1 MKTLAVRLYGK
12 EDLRLEEFDLPP
24 LKEDEIL
31 AQVISDSIC
40 MSSYKAAEQ
49 GADHKRVPNDVAENP
64 TIIGHEMSGRLV
76 EVGNK
81 WRKTFQP
88 DMKFS
93 IQPALNY
100 KGSLD
105 APGYSYRYI
114 GGDATYIIIPNEVM
128 ELNCLLPYTGEGYF
142 PASLS
147 EPVSCIAGAFHAS
160 FHNEQGSYVHQMGIR
175 EGGCLALLAAAGPM
189 GLGSLD
195 YALHSAAEPRLS
207 RDAVPRPRLSRP
219 RLIVLTDID
228 DKRLERAKS
237 FFPPE
242 EAAKLGI
249 ELIFSNTREIGDV
262 PGYLVGL
269 TGGEG
274 FDDVFVFA
282 PVAPVVETGD
292 RILGKNGCLNFFA
305 GPTDPT
311 FGAKLNFYNV
321 HYGGTHVVGTSGGNT
336 DDMIEALALM
346 SEGKINPAMMVTHI
360 GGLNAVVETT
370 LNLPKIP
377 GGKKLIY
384 TNIEMEL
391 TAIADFKDKGAED
404 PLYAKLAELV
414 EAHNGLW
421 SVEAEEYLLASAKAI
436 SV

>member
-1 MKTLAVRLYGK
+1 MKTLAVRLHGK

-24 LKEDEIL
+24 LKENEIL

-49 GADHKRVPNDVAENP
+49 GADHKRVPSDVAENP
-64 TIIGHEMSGRLV
+64 TIIGHEMSGRLL
-76 EVGNK
+76 EVGRK
-81 WRKTFQP
+81 WRKAFKP

-100 KGSLD
+100 KGSLA
-105 APGYSYRYI
+105 APGYSFRYI

-128 ELNCLLPYTGEGYF
+128 EMNCLLPYTGRGYF

-147 EPVSCIAGAFHAS
+147 EPVSCIAGAFHAT
-160 FHNEQGSYVHQMGIR
+160 FHNEQGSYVHRMGIR
-175 EGGCLALLAAAGPM
+175 EGGCLALLASAGPM

-195 YALHSAAEPRLS
+195 YALHAGA
-207 RDAVPRPRLSRP
+207 RP
-219 RLIVLTDID
+219 RLIVVTDID
-228 DKRLERAKS
+228 ENRLGRAKT

-242 EAAKLGI
+242 EARKLGV
-249 ELIFSNTREIGDV
+249 ELIFSNTRDIDDV

-269 TGGEG
+269 TGGAG

-292 RILGKNGCLNFFA
+292 SILGKNGCLNFFA
-305 GPTDPT
+305 GPTDANFT
-311 FGAKLNFYNV
+311 AKVNFYNV
-321 HYGGTHVVGTSGGNT
+321 HYGGTHIVGTSGGNT
-336 DDMIEALALM
+336 DDMVEALALM
-346 SEGKINPAMMVTHI
+346 SEGKVNPAMMVTHV

-384 TNIEMEL
+384 THIEMEL
-391 TAIADFKDKGAED
+391 TAIEDFKEKGAGD
-404 PLYAKLAELV
+404 PLFARLAELV
-414 EAHNGLW
+414 ESHNGLW
-421 SVEAEEYLLASAKAI
+421 SVEAEEYLLAGAKAI

>member
-12 EDLRLEEFDLPP
+12 GDLRLEEFDLPP

-40 MSSYKAAEQ
+40 MSSYKAAKQ
-49 GADHKRVPNDVAENP
+49 GADHKRVPEDIAEHP

-76 EVGNK
+76 EVGRK
-81 WRKTFQP
+81 WRRDFKA

-100 KGSLD
+100 KGSLY
-105 APGYSYRYI
+105 APGYSFRYI

-128 ELNCLLPYTGEGYF
+128 EMNCLLPYTGRGYF

-160 FHNEQGSYVHQMGIR
+160 FHNEQGSYVHKMGIR

-195 YALHSAAEPRLS
+195 YALHAA
-207 RDAVPRPRLSRP
+207 VRP

-228 DKRLERAKS
+228 DKRLERAETL
-237 FFPPE
+237 FPPQ
-242 EAAKLGI
+242 EAAKLGV
-249 ELIFSNTREIGDV
+249 ELIFSDTRKIEDV
-262 PGYLVGL
+262 PEHLVGL

-292 RILGKNGCLNFFA
+292 RILGTNGCLNFFA
-305 GPTDPT
+305 GPTDAA
-311 FGAKLNFYNV
+311 FSAKVNFYNV
-321 HYGGTHVVGTSGGNT
+321 HYSGTRIVGTSGGNT
-336 DDMIEALALM
+336 DDMIEALDLM
-346 SEGKINPAMMVTHI
+346 SEAKINPAMMVTHI

-370 LNLPKIP
+370 LNLPEIP

-391 TAIADFKDKGAED
+391 TAIEDFKEKGTAD
-404 PLYAKLAELV
+404 PLFAKLAELV
-414 EAHNGLW
+414 DSHNGLW
-421 SVEAEEYLLASAKAI
+421 SVEAEEYLLAGAKPI

>member
-24 LKEDEIL
+24 LKDNEIL

-49 GADHKRVPNDVAENP
+49 GADHKRVPNDIDKNP

-76 EVGNK
+76 EVGRK
-81 WRKTFQP
+81 WRSTFKE

-100 KGSLD
+100 RGSLD
-105 APGYSYRYI
+105 APGYSFPYI
-114 GGDATYIIIPNEVM
+114 GGDATFIIIPNEVM
-128 ELNCLLPYTGEGYF
+128 EMNCLLPYSGRGYF

-147 EPVSCIAGAFHAS
+147 EPVSCIAGAFHSS
-160 FHNEQGSYVHQMGIR
+160 FHNDQGSYVHRMGIR
-175 EGGCLALLAAAGPM
+175 EGGCLALLAGAGPM

-195 YALHSAAEPRLS
+195 YALHTALPEGNRS
-207 RDAVPRPRLSRP
+207 
-219 RLIVLTDID
+219 RLIVVTDID
-228 DKRLERAKS
+228 DKRLERAET
-237 FFPPE
+237 FFPPAQ
-242 EAAKLGI
+242 AAELGV
-249 ELIFSNTREIGDV
+249 ELVFSNTREIEDV
-262 PGYLVGL
+262 PGHLIGL

-305 GPTDPT
+305 GPIDAA
-311 FGAKLNFYNV
+311 FAARVNFYNV
-321 HYGGTHVVGTSGGNT
+321 HYGGTHIVGTSGGNT
-336 DDMIEALALM
+336 EDMIEALALM
-346 SEGKINPAMMVTHI
+346 SEGKVNPAMMVTHV

-370 LNLPKIP
+370 LNLPRIP

-391 TAIADFKDKGAED
+391 TAIEDFEEKGAGD
-404 PLYAKLAELV
+404 PLYARLAEIV
-414 EAHNGLW
+414 ESRNGLW
-421 SVEAEEYLLASAKAI
+421 SVEAEEYLLAGAKAI

>member
-12 EDLRLEEFDLPP
+12 GDLRLEEFDLPP
-24 LKEDEIL
+24 LKENEIL

-49 GADHKRVPNDVAENP
+49 GADHKRVPHDIDKNP

-76 EVGNK
+76 EVGKK
-81 WRKTFQP
+81 WRKSFKA

-100 KGSLD
+100 RGSLD
-105 APGYSYRYI
+105 APGYSFRYI

-128 ELNCLLPYTGEGYF
+128 EMSCLLPYSGRGYF

-160 FHNEQGSYVHQMGIR
+160 YHNEQGSYVHQMGIR

-195 YALHSAAEPRLS
+195 YALH
-207 RDAVPRPRLSRP
+207 VGNRP
-219 RLIVLTDID
+219 RLIVVTDID
-228 DKRLERAKS
+228 DQRLDRAKT

-242 EAAKLGI
+242 QAAKLGV
-249 ELIFSNTREIGDV
+249 ELIFSNTREIEDV
-262 PGYLVGL
+262 PGHLIGL

-282 PVAPVVETGD
+282 PVAAVVETGD

-311 FGAKLNFYNV
+311 FAAKLNFYNI

-336 DDMIEALALM
+336 DDMIESLDLM
-346 SEGKINPAMMVTHI
+346 SAGMVNPAMMVTHV

-391 TAIADFKDKGAED
+391 TAIEDFEGKGAGD
-404 PLYAKLAELV
+404 PLFAKLAQIV
-414 EAHNGLW
+414 GSHNGLW
-421 SVEAEEYLLASAKAI
+421 SVEAEEYLLANAKAI

>member
-12 EDLRLEEFDLPP
+12 EDLRLEEFELPP
-24 LKEDEIL
+24 INDDEIL
-31 AQVISDSIC
+31 AQVVSDSIC
-40 MSSYKAAEQ
+40 MSSYKAAKQ
-49 GADHKRVPNDVAENP
+49 GADHKRVPGDVDKYP
-64 TIIGHEMSGRLV
+64 TIIGHEMSGKIL
-76 EVGNK
+76 EVGRK
-81 WRKTFQP
+81 WRSQFKP
-88 DMKFS
+88 NMKFS

-100 KGSLD
+100 RGSLD

-114 GGDATYIIIPNEVM
+114 GGDATYVVIPHEVM
-128 ELNCLLPYTGEGYF
+128 EMNCLLPFGGQGYF

-195 YALHSAAEPRLS
+195 YALHAAPKPRLVVVTDIDENRLS
-207 RDAVPRPRLSRP
+207 R
-219 RLIVLTDID
+219 
-228 DKRLERAKS
+228 AKT

-242 EAAKLGI
+242 EIAEEGI
-249 ELIFSNTREIGDV
+249 ELIFSNTRDIDDV
-262 PGYLVGL
+262 PGHLIEL
-269 TGGEG
+269 TGGTG
-274 FDDVFVFA
+274 FDDVFVYA
-282 PVAPVVETGD
+282 PVGPVVETGD

-305 GPTDPT
+305 GPTDT
-311 FGAKLNFYNV
+311 SFGARVNFYNV
-321 HYGGTHVVGTSGGNT
+321 HYSGTHIAGTSGGNT
-336 DDMIEALALM
+336 EDMVEALALM
-346 SEGKINPAMMVTHI
+346 SEGKINPAMMVTHV
-360 GGLNAVVETT
+360 GGLNAVVDTT

-391 TAIADFKDKGAED
+391 TAIDDFKEKGARD
-404 PLYAKLAELV
+404 PLFAKLAELI

-421 SVEAEEYLLASAKAI
+421 SVEAEEYLLAHAKAV